1 MAFVRS
7 FFVAAV
13 AAVLASCVPPYVP
26 PATGADGRPIEAK
39 VAVSYQHEEVR
50 GLARDGDTL
59 FASVFRYA
67 DGAIGTSAIVRIDGQ
82 KVTPIVSNLQA
93 PSEVAVDST
102 HIYWIDQP
110 TYEATDTAL
119 VRSTPKEG
127 GAIAELTLTHGRL
140 SHLALSSDR
149 VLWMRGSTN
158 SIESI
163 AKSGGQVTTLATEE
177 HELKAL
183 SVSELGIIWAT
194 DREIRTLRNGAPTT
208 LLAVEGVSALASHG
222 ADVYWAGC
230 GGIFQLG
237 SQTRLAATD
246 LWIPDLAVDDGHL
259 YCTGRSEMRTCAE
272 ACSSR
277 RSQVVKRTSSIPFA
291 AAFRYPC
298 AEARP
303 GLGSSA

>member
-1 MAFVRS
+1 MRKRHNH
-7 FFVAAV
+7 AV
-13 AAVLASCVPPYVP
+13 H
-26 PATGADGRPIEAK
+26 G
-39 VAVSYQHEEVR
+39 
-50 GLARDGDTL
+50 
-59 FASVFRYA
+59 
-67 DGAIGTSAIVRIDGQ
+67 IGGG
-82 KVTPIVSNLQA
+82 P
-93 PSEVAVDST
+93 T
-102 HIYWIDQP
+102 HVYWIDQP

-140 SHLALSSDR
+140 SHLALSGDR

-194 DREIRTLRNGAPTT
+194 DREIRTLRNGTSTT

-222 ADVYWAGC
+222 ADVYWAGR

-237 SQTRLAATD
+237 SQARLAATD
-246 LWIPDLAVDDGHL
+246 LWVPDLAVDDGHL
-259 YCTGRSEMRTCAE
+259 YWTERDAHVCRGMLVATKSGGEAHQLDPNCSRFPLPMREGVAW
-272 ACSSR
+272 
-277 RSQVVKRTSSIPFA
+277 
-291 AAFRYPC
+291 
-298 AEARP
+298 ARKFGVMTASVGP
-303 GLGSSA
+303 